1 MFELLKIKILPFKC
15 TNYEDRSL
23 KKIQED
29 VFNKESKQDQV
40 QLNNYL
46 KIRLIK
52 KKIRKLDLI
61 HLIQML
67 LNIKN
72 YKINFLIQNQ
82 K

>member
-46 KIRLIK
+46 KIQLIK
-52 KKIRKLDLI
+52 KKIRKLD
-61 HLIQML
+61 LIQML

>member
-46 KIRLIK
+46 KIQLNK
-52 KKIRKLDLI
+52 KKIKKLD
-61 HLIQML
+61 LIQML

-72 YKINFLIQNQ
+72 YKINFLIWNQ

>member
-23 KKIQED
+23 KKTQED

-46 KIRLIK
+46 KIQLIK

-61 HLIQML
+61 QMQ

>member
-1 MFELLKIKILPFKC
+1 MFELLKIKILPFEC